1 MARHGKTFVV
11 AAAALLFG
19 VTSSVAQT
27 KPNQVNTIREV
38 GARLSTCWRP
48 PLSSQAH
55 AMDITV
61 IVSFNRAGEILGHPR
76 ISYESAGA
84 TDSDRVQYRIA
95 VMETLQRCSPM
106 PFTET
111 MAGAVA
117 GHPFA
122 VRFNGPKISPQATE
136 RRI

>member
-1 MARHGKTFVV
+1 MARHGKKFVV

-19 VTSSVAQT
+19 ITSSVAQT
-27 KPNQVNTIREV
+27 KPDQVNTIREV

-48 PLSSQAH
+48 PPSSQAH
-55 AMDITV
+55 AMEITV
-61 IVSFNRAGEILGHPR
+61 IVSFNRAGEIMGHPR
-76 ISYESAGA
+76 ISYVSAGA
-84 TDSDRVQYRIA
+84 DSDRLQYRIA

-122 VRFNGPKISPQATE
+122 VRFIGPKISPQP
-136 RRI
+136 